1 MEKEKNDSACCV
13 CLELTEQRGGKSLYS
28 SGCCGCWLHLEC
40 AYSLARSSSCSKKC
54 PLCRAQITLP
64 YVPSVIG
71 KRSREDDRREE
82 RVSRRAIM
90 EQQRITNL
98 QQRLLRRQAAINVSD
113 AATSFGTLRQ
123 HSPPTMRHLPSL
135 LGQPPSISVDALLP
149 PAAAPTTAVAT
160 EQSANQPE
168 EGTSFWE
175 TVLGLEIPGR
185 TSSTR
190 APVDAT
196 RNSAAY
202 VSVAYAP
209 APPFHASRAPAV
221 SFETSTGRGPGGRRN
236 DDRPPPSIN
245 WDHLYEAESARF
257 LRASMGRGR
266 PHDETER
273 SRSSSHFAPSPT
285 LPASA
290 SGGRWEPVNDP
301 TLRDGHDSLLDLNLE
316 GDMFDALF
324 GFQGGEATDR
334 ELELSPLDWIASSV
348 EPAWVPTSPVS
359 AVTRSRQHL
368 HFEGAEPA
376 TAAMTE
382 RDVFT
387 AAPEPMPDARDTLRY
402 SAERGALLQQPSF
415 EPRAPTAHTGLAAAV
430 GNNTTEDALGSAP
443 AVGRLERQQN
453 ITFFAGSPVL
463 RSSRVRDDEFEESW
477 F

>member
-71 KRSREDDRREE
+71 KRSREDDRRVE
-82 RVSRRAIM
+82 RVSRRAM
-90 EQQRITNL
+90 MDQQRVTIL
-98 QQRLLRRQAAINVSD
+98 QQRLLRQQAAINVSD
-113 AATSFGTLRQ
+113 AATAFGTLRQ
-123 HSPPTMRHLPSL
+123 YSPPTMRHLPSL
-135 LGQPPSISVDALLP
+135 LGPTQSLNVNALLP
-149 PAAAPTTAVAT
+149 PAAAPTTTVTT

-190 APVDAT
+190 APIDAA
-196 RNSAAY
+196 RNSAAH
-202 VSVAYAP
+202 VAAAHAP
-209 APPFHASRAPAV
+209 APPFHASRAPTV
-221 SFETSTGRGPGGRRN
+221 SFETSTGRGPGGRRG
-236 DDRPPPSIN
+236 DYGPPPSIN

-285 LPASA
+285 LPAFA
-290 SGGRWEPVNDP
+290 SGGRWEPFNDP
-301 TLRDGHDSLLDLNLE
+301 TLRDGHDSPLDLNLE
-316 GDMFDALF
+316 GDMLDAFF
-324 GFQGGEATDR
+324 GFQGGEAIDR

-348 EPAWVPTSPVS
+348 EPAWVPTSPVP

-376 TAAMTE
+376 AAARTE

-402 SAERGALLQQPSF
+402 TAERSLLPQPSF
-415 EPRAPTAHTGLAAAV
+415 EPHAPTAQPGLAAAV

-453 ITFFAGSPVL
+453 ITFLAGSPVL